1 MFTNAVH
8 IAIDCGAADVLR
20 LLLRYGVPPNRP
32 GVPGA
37 VTTSSTSQNASK
49 STKPSPKVSPTGQN
63 LDKRVSLTAGYTT
76 SPRYSPRASPR
87 GSPKCSPRSGSPR
100 PLSPMAAGEKMLPN
114 NAHDN
119 DRRLR
124 PTLVRQAGSEIE
136 DRSKERDMKLNFR
149 PYDDRQLNGRKEPGK
164 RSPVDP
170 NAQNSLDLKAEF
182 EQRKIRHRQEEEI
195 RKKQASAAI
204 NYEEEVK
211 KRESANEKLRRDI
224 EEAMRIRDME
234 EKLRMKEDEEDAK
247 RRALEE
253 EEEDKDK
260 FDRDG
265 EELES
270 IPEGNPK
277 TIPEDPSLEDE
288 ETNQE
293 KRDGDD
299 KKAVSRRVSWVPE
312 VAEKSGGGGSREKP
326 AYKRRHSAIVR
337 RAVVT
342 FQRQRSFS
350 LDSQQV
356 RCHKINN
363 FSKVNYLI
371 SNKIIYKIKLSYL
384 FTN

>member
-1 MFTNAVH
+1 MPLVFTNAVH

-32 GVPGA
+32 GIPGA
-37 VTTSSTSQNASK
+37 VSTNSATHGGGSK

-63 LDKRVSLTAGYTT
+63 LDKRSSLSAGYTT

-87 GSPKCSPRSGSPR
+87 GSPKCSRSGSPR
-100 PLSPMAAGEKMLPN
+100 PLSPLAGGGDRTLQS
-114 NAHDN
+114 ASHDS

-124 PTLVRQAGSEIE
+124 PMLVRQAGSEIE
-136 DRSKERDMKLNFR
+136 DRVKDRDMKLNFR
-149 PYDDRQLNGRKEPGK
+149 ADTDKQYNARRDPGK
-164 RSPVDP
+164 KSPSDISGK
-170 NAQNSLDLKAEF
+170 NSLDLKAEF
-182 EQRKIRHRQEEEI
+182 EERKVRHRQEEEV
-195 RKKQASAAI
+195 RKRQASAV
-204 NYEEEVK
+204 NYDEEVK

-224 EEAMRIRDME
+224 EEAMRIRDTD
-234 EKLRMKEDEEDAK
+234 EKQRIRDEEASK
-247 RRALEE
+247 ALE

-260 FDRDG
+260 FDHDG
-265 EELES
+265 DELES
-270 IPEGNPK
+270 IPEMNPK
-277 TIPEDPSLEDE
+277 TIPEDPSLEEE

-356 RCHKINN
+356 R
-363 FSKVNYLI
+363 
-371 SNKIIYKIKLSYL
+371 
-384 FTN
+384 TREQ